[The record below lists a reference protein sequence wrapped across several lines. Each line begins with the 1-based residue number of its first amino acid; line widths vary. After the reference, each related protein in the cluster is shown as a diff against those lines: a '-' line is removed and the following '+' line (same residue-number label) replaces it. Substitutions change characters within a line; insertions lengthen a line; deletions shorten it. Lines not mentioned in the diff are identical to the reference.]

1 MKFLN
6 VLTVLFAAAKI
17 FGFIDW
23 SWLIIFLPTMLAFIT
38 WVTAVVVIT
47 IAEIKS

>member
-6 VLTVLFAAAKI
+6 FLSLLFVAAKI

-23 SWLIIFLPTMLAFIT
+23 SWMLVFAPTMLAFII
-38 WVTAVVVIT
+38 WLLGILILAIV
-47 IAEIKS
+47 ELKG

>member
-6 VLTVLFAAAKI
+6 DLTVLFAAAKI

-23 SWLIIFLPTMLAFIT
+23 SWWLIFLPTMLAFIT

>member
-23 SWLIIFLPTMLAFIT
+23 SWLVIFLPTILAFIT
-38 WVTAVVVIT
+38 WVTAVAVIT